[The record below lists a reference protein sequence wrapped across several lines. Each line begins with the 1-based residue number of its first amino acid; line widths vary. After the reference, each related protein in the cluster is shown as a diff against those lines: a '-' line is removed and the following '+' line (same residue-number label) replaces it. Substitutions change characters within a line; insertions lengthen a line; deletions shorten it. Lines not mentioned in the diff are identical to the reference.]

1 MISRRAKSRRLC
13 DCRYFLALVLACI
26 EKKQIQENCNID
38 IILFMVYNVC
48 KRGDEMD
55 ILTIKEASLMW
66 GISVRR
72 INVLCNEGRI
82 IGAKKIAGA
91 WLLPKD
97 SKKPADARIK
107 AGKYTDWRNK
117 SDMKSNDFESN
128 LKNLKGTFAVESMAV
143 SKEGIKN
150 LKRIDSG
157 KVSYT
162 DVIEEL
168 KHKYMQRA

>member
-1 MISRRAKSRRLC
+1 
-13 DCRYFLALVLACI
+13 
-26 EKKQIQENCNID
+26 
-38 IILFMVYNVC
+38 
-48 KRGDEMD
+48 MD

-72 INVLCNEGRI
+72 ITVLCNEGRI
-82 IGAKKIAGA
+82 VGAKKIAGA

-97 SKKPADARIK
+97 AKKPADARIK
-107 AGKYTDWRNK
+107 SGKYINWRNK
-117 SDMKSNDFESN
+117 TDMASKDFESN
-128 LKNLKGTFAVESMAV
+128 LKNLKGTFAVEGLTV
-143 SKEGIKN
+143 SEDGIKN

-168 KHKYMQRA
+168 KLKYMQRV

>member
-1 MISRRAKSRRLC
+1 
-13 DCRYFLALVLACI
+13 
-26 EKKQIQENCNID
+26 
-38 IILFMVYNVC
+38 
-48 KRGDEMD
+48 MD

-72 INVLCNEGRI
+72 ITVLCNEGRI

-97 SKKPADARIK
+97 AKKPADARIK
-107 AGKYTDWRNK
+107 SGKYKDWRNK
-117 SDMKSNDFESN
+117 TDMASKDFENN
-128 LKNLKGTFAVESMAV
+128 LKNLKGTFAVESMNI
-143 SKEGIKN
+143 SEESIKN

-168 KHKYMQRA
+168 KLKYMQRV